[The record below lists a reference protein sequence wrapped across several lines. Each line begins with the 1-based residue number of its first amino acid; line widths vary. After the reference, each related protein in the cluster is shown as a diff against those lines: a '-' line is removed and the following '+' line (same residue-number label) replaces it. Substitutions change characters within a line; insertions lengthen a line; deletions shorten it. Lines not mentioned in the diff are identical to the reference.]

1 MNVDPYTDQEIVG
14 AILRNDSRMIEYFFC
29 RKCSKLLSYIA
40 VSMFDNKVDRRELV
54 SELLLYIASDDW
66 RKLSQFD
73 FRSSLMTWMSV
84 VAIRFFQ
91 KKREDLMESD
101 SSQALITE
109 KLVSYHPSVT
119 EEQRMDLDDALRRMK
134 NPRYREVI
142 QALDLEDRQPEVV
155 AEQLS
160 ITVANLYNLHRRALI
175 QLRALLGRKEN
186 FYDE

>member
-1 MNVDPYTDQEIVG
+1 
-14 AILRNDSRMIEYFFC
+14 
-29 RKCSKLLSYIA
+29 
-40 VSMFDNKVDRRELV
+40 
-54 SELLLYIASDDW
+54 
-66 RKLSQFD
+66 
-73 FRSSLMTWMSV
+73 
-84 VAIRFFQ
+84 
-91 KKREDLMESD
+91 MESD